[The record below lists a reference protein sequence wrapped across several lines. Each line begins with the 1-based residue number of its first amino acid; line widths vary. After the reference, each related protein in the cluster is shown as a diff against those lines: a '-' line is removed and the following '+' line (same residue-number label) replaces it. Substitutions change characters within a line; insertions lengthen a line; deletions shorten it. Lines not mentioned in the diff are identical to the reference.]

1 MATKGFSAKRVTR
14 SYRQTIYVIPEKVFP
29 LLCPV
34 READWL
40 DGWQYNMIHS
50 TSGLVEKGAVFSTP
64 HHDKNETVWMVTNYD
79 LKNFSFFIRLK
90 DKFN

>member
-1 MATKGFSAKRVTR
+1 MASKKFSAKKITR
-14 SYRQTIYVIPEKVFP
+14 SYRQTIFANPEKVFP

-40 DGWQYNMIHS
+40 DGWQYNMIYS
-50 TSGLVEKGAVFSTP
+50 ISGLVEKGAVFSTP

-79 LKNFSFFIRLK
+79 TENWKRAI
-90 DKFN
+90 